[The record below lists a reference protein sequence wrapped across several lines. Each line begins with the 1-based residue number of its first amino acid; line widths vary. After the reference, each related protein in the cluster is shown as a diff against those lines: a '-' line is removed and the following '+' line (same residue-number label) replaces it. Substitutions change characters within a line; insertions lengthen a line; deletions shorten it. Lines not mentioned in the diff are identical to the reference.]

1 MKDSDQKRRSDL
13 ETSIT
18 DTLNLIKEYEDKLRY
33 SGDPIE
39 KHYCEQKI
47 DSLHKLLEGHQAEIK
62 RLEETIIDTHP
73 DSKSSTSIKISLAK
87 LPSTNPEL
95 FGRDKELKILDT
107 AWASPQT
114 NIVTLVAWGGVGKT
128 ALVNTWLSNLRQD
141 NFSSVERVFGWSFY
155 SQGAAE
161 GKQASADQ
169 FIAAALKW
177 FGDPEPDAGS
187 PWEKGERLAECVR
200 KQKTLLILDGLEPL
214 QHPFREQEGKVKDP
228 GLQSLVRELANSN
241 PGLCI
246 ITTRLHVDDLK
257 DFPGT
262 VEIISLEH
270 LPDEAGMELLKYLG
284 VKGTDDEIR
293 QAVHD
298 FDGHALALM
307 LLGNYL
313 FIVYKGDVKKRDL
326 IATLTKDKKYGGRA
340 RQVMESYE
348 IQFKNQPELDV
359 LRLMG
364 LFDRPAEGSA
374 IDVLRAD
381 PPIQGLT
388 SQLKDVSH
396 EDWQFVLNNLRSA
409 GLLAKLSPAMPDTLD
424 CHPLI
429 REHFGEKLKENY
441 PEAWKEA
448 HSRLYE
454 YYKDQAK
461 EYPDTIEEMMPLY
474 VAVAHGCQAGRYQE
488 ALDDVYWLRV
498 LRVNKH
504 FSLKKLGAFGAD
516 LVALSGFFNQ
526 PWSKPAVELTK
537 AGKAFML
544 NMAGFHLRA
553 LGRLAEAAQPLQA
566 GLEADIL
573 REDWKNAAIDASNL
587 SELSLTTGD
596 LAQALEYAEQSV
608 DLADRS
614 GDAFLRISKR
624 TTLAD
629 ALHQAGRLPE
639 AEAAFQEAEKMQK
652 EWQPEYP
659 LLYSLQG
666 FRYCDLLLGQGK
678 YQDVQSRADKFFEW
692 RVPSD
697 PLIDIGLDHLSLGRA
712 HLLQA
717 LQEGTDDFTRA
728 AEHLNQ
734 ALDGLRQAGQQQY
747 LPNGLLARAEL
758 YRVQGAVD
766 KAQRDL
772 DEAMTIAERGE
783 MELHQADCH
792 LEYARLYLAMGE
804 KEEDARRN
812 LDTAKEM
819 IGEMGYHR
827 RDTDVREI
835 EEKL

>member
-13 ETSIT
+13 KASIT

-47 DSLHKLLEGHQAEIK
+47 DSLRKLLEGHQAEIK
-62 RLEETIIDTHP
+62 RLEETIIDTPP

-95 FGRDKELKILDT
+95 YGREKELEILDA
-107 AWASPQT
+107 AWASPQK

-128 ALVNTWLSNLRQD
+128 ALVNTWLINMRQD
-141 NFSSVERVFGWSFY
+141 NFRGAERVFGWSFY
-155 SQGAAE
+155 SQGASE
-161 GKQASADQ
+161 SKQASADV

-187 PWEKGERLAECVR
+187 PWEKGERLAEYVR

-214 QHPFREQEGKVKDP
+214 QHPFREQEGKIKDP
-228 GLQSLVRELANSN
+228 GLQSLVRELANYN

-246 ITTRLHVDDLK
+246 ISTRLQVDDLM

-262 VEIISLEH
+262 VETILLEH

-284 VKGTDDEIR
+284 VKGTDDEIT
-293 QAVHD
+293 QAVRD

-313 FIVYKGDVKKRDL
+313 SIVYKGDVQKRDR
-326 IATLTKDKKYGGRA
+326 IAKLTKDRRYGGRA

-348 IQFKNQPELDV
+348 IQFKDQPELDV
-359 LRLMG
+359 LRIMG
-364 LFDRPAEGSA
+364 LFDRPAEGGA
-374 IDVLRAD
+374 INVLRAD

-396 EDWQFVLNNLRSA
+396 DDWQFVLNNLRRT
-409 GLLAKLSPAMPDTLD
+409 GLLAKEDPDMPDTLD

-429 REHFGEKLKENY
+429 REHFGEKLKKHHL
-441 PEAWKEA
+441 EAWKET
-448 HSRLYE
+448 HSRLYQ

-461 EYPDTIEEMMPLY
+461 ELPDTIEEMMPLY
-474 VAVAHGCQAGRYQE
+474 AAVAHGCQAGRYQE
-488 ALDDVYWLRV
+488 ALAEVYWLRI
-498 LRVNKH
+498 RRRDEH
-504 FSLKKLGAFGAD
+504 FSTRKLGTFGAD
-516 LVALSGFFNQ
+516 LAALSGFFDESWKRPVARLKEDWKSWILSQ
-526 PWSKPAVELTK
+526 
-537 AGKAFML
+537 
-544 NMAGFHLRA
+544 AGFYLRA
-553 LGRLAEAAQPLQA
+553 LGRLAEAAQPMKA
-566 GLEADIL
+566 SLEASIAQ
-573 REDWKNAAIDASNL
+573 EDWKNAEIRAGNI
-587 SELSLTTGD
+587 SELSLTMGD
-596 LAQALEYAEQSV
+596 LALALEYAEQSV

-614 GDAFLRISKR
+614 GDAFRRMSNR

-629 ALHQAGRLPE
+629 ALHQTGRLSE
-639 AEAAFQEAEKMQK
+639 AEAAFQEAQEMQT
-652 EWQPEYP
+652 EQQPEYP
-659 LLYSLQG
+659 LLYSVQG
-666 FRYCDLLLGQGK
+666 FQYCDLLLGQGK
-678 YQDVQSRADKFFEW
+678 YRDVLSRAEQTLEW
-692 RVPSD
+692 GKQHQY
-697 PLIDIGLDHLSLGRA
+697 LLDIALNHLSLGRA

-717 LQEGTDDFTRA
+717 LQEGTDDFTHA
-728 AEHLNQ
+728 SEHLNQ
-734 ALDGLRQAGQQQY
+734 AVDGLRQAGDQSHI
-747 LPNGLLARAEL
+747 PRGLLARAEL
-758 YRVQGAVD
+758 YRVHSAVD
-766 KAQRDL
+766 KAQHDL
-772 DEAMTIAERGE
+772 DEAMTIAERGG
-783 MELHQADCH
+783 MGLYMADCH
-792 LEYARLYLAMGE
+792 LEYARLYLAMGD

-819 IGEMGYHR
+819 IGEMGYHI

>member
-13 ETSIT
+13 EASIT

-33 SGDPIE
+33 SGEPIE

-47 DSLHKLLEGHQAEIK
+47 DSLRKLLEGHQAEIK
-62 RLEETIIDTHP
+62 RLEETIIDTPP

-95 FGRDKELKILDT
+95 FGREKELKILDT
-107 AWASPQT
+107 AWANPKT
-114 NIVTLVAWGGVGKT
+114 NIVSLVAWGGVGKT
-128 ALVNTWLSNLRQD
+128 ALVNTWLSKMRQD
-141 NFSSVERVFGWSFY
+141 NFSSAERVFGWSFY

-161 GKQASADQ
+161 GKQASADV
-169 FIAAALKW
+169 FIASALRW

-187 PWEKGERLAECVR
+187 PWEKGERLAECVS

-228 GLQSLVRELANSN
+228 GLRSLVRELANSN

-262 VEIISLEH
+262 VGTIPLEH
-270 LPDEAGMELLKYLG
+270 LPDEAGIELLKYLG
-284 VKGTDDEIR
+284 VKGTDDEIM
-293 QAVHD
+293 QAVRD

-313 FIVYKGDVKKRDL
+313 SIVYKGNVKKRDL

-348 IQFKNQPELDV
+348 IQFKGQPELDV
-359 LRLMG
+359 LRIMG
-364 LFDRPAEGSA
+364 LFDRPVEGSA
-374 IDVLRAD
+374 IDILRAD

-396 EDWQFVLNNLRSA
+396 EDWQFVLNNLRRA
-409 GLLAKLSPAMPDTLD
+409 GLLAKDDPAMPDTLD

-429 REHFGEKLKENY
+429 REHFSEKLKKHH

-461 EYPDTIEEMMPLY
+461 ELPDTIEEMMPLY
-474 VAVAHGCQAGRYQE
+474 AAVNHGCQAGRYQE
-488 ALDDVYWLRV
+488 VLDEVYWPRILRGGE
-498 LRVNKH
+498 H
-504 FSLKKLGAFGAD
+504 FNPNKLGAFGAD
-516 LVALSGFFNQ
+516 LAILSSFFDQ
-526 PWSKPAVELTK
+526 LWSKPTTELSEADK
-537 AGKAFML
+537 GL
-544 NMAGFHLRA
+544 ILSDAGFDLSA
-553 LGRLAEAAQPLQA
+553 LGRLAEAAQPMKVSLDGAISQ
-566 GLEADIL
+566 EN
-573 REDWKNAAIDASNL
+573 WKNAAISASNL
-587 SELSLTTGD
+587 SELSLTTGN
-596 LAQALEYAEQSV
+596 LARALEYAEQSV

-614 GDAFLRISKR
+614 SDAFQRMARR
-624 TTLAD
+624 TNLAD
-629 ALHQAGRLPE
+629 ALHQAGPLSE
-639 AEAAFQEAEKMQK
+639 AEAAFQEAEEMQK
-652 EWQPEYP
+652 ERQPRYP
-659 LLYSLQG
+659 LMYSLPG

-678 YQDVQSRADKFFEW
+678 YLDVLSRAEQTIEIAIENRW
-692 RVPSD
+692 
-697 PLIDIGLDHLSLGRA
+697 LLDIGLDHLSLGRA

-758 YRVQGAVD
+758 YRVQGAVN

-783 MELHQADCH
+783 MGLHQADCH
-792 LEYARLYLAMGE
+792 LEYSRLYLAME
-804 KEEDARRN
+804 KKEDAREH
-812 LDTAKEM
+812 LATAKEM
-819 IGEMGYHR
+819 IGKMGYHR
-827 RDTDVREI
+827 RDCEV
-835 EEKL
+835 EELEAVL